1 MMQTAAYLAALG
13 LGVAF
18 GLYLPLNSLTARVV
32 GSPFLANIVFFGFGL
47 ITALVVAWF
56 TGHRAGDM
64 ARFGGVPWWM
74 YLSGVMSGLMILGSA
89 VLIPQ
94 IGPGPFFVLFIAGQ
108 VVTGA
113 AIGHMGW
120 FGLTIDPATIRTMLG
135 LGLVILGAW
144 LVSSH

>member
-1 MMQTAAYLAALG
+1 MIQTVAYLAALG

-47 ITALVVAWF
+47 ITAMAVALLA
-56 TGHRAGDM
+56 GHRASDL
-64 ARFGGVPWWM
+64 ARFAGVPWWM
-74 YLSGVMSGLMILGSA
+74 YLSGVLSGLMILGSA
-89 VLIPQ
+89 FLIPQ

-113 AIGHMGW
+113 MIGHMGW
-120 FGLTIDPATIRTMLG
+120 FGLTIDPASLRTILG
-135 LGLVILGAW
+135 IGCVILGAW
-144 LVSSH
+144 LVTSH